1 MYWQGRTALHACK
14 EHTVTA
20 SSVPP
25 VTNTPADLPIC
36 VAALYRF
43 TGFKDP
49 AGLRGPLLQACET
62 NGVKG
67 ILLLAGE
74 GINGTIAGSDAGI
87 EAVLAHIRQLP
98 GCADIV
104 VKFSRAPSMPFLR
117 MKVRLKKEIVTMGI
131 EGTDPNHIVGTYVAP
146 KDWNALLQHPDTI
159 LIDTRNDYE
168 VAVGTFEGA
177 VDPKI
182 KTFREFPEWF
192 RQKREQLEAQGRKPR
207 VAMFCTGGIRCE
219 KSTAFAKA
227 EGLEDVYH
235 LEGGILKYLE
245 TIPQEESLWRG
256 ECFVFD
262 QRVTVGHGLKP
273 GNLEL
278 CHACRAPLSPQDKAS
293 AQYEAGVSCPHCH
306 GTQSVHNRARH
317 AERERQ
323 TRLAAERGET
333 HLGMNMAQERA
344 RKRRLREEELERQQ
358 TLRQKVLDRL
368 RD

>member
-1 MYWQGRTALHACK
+1 M
-14 EHTVTA
+14 TV

-25 VTNTPADLPIC
+25 AAEFSADTPVC

-43 TGFKDP
+43 TAFENP
-49 AGLRGPLLQACET
+49 VAMRAPLLATCEE

-67 ILLLAGE
+67 ILLLATE

-98 GCADIV
+98 GCADIQ

-131 EGTDPNHIVGTYVAP
+131 EGTDPNHIVGTYIAP
-146 KDWNALLQHPDTI
+146 EDWNALLQHPDTI

-182 KTFREFPEWF
+182 KTFREFPAWF
-192 RQKREQLEAQGRKPR
+192 RENRERLLAAGRKPR

-227 EGLEDVYH
+227 EGLDEVYH

-245 TIPQEESLWRG
+245 TIPKSDSLWRG

-278 CHACRAPLSPQDKAS
+278 CHACRAPLSPQDKLS
-293 AQYEAGVSCPHCH
+293 PQYEAGVSCPHCH
-306 GTQSVHNRARH
+306 DKQNERNRARH

-323 TRLAAERGET
+323 ARLAAERGEA

-344 RKRRLREEELERQQ
+344 RKRKMREDEIQRQQ
-358 TLRQKVLDRL
+358 TLRKNVLDRL

>member
-1 MYWQGRTALHACK
+1 MTARSAPP
-14 EHTVTA
+14 TA
-20 SSVPP
+20 PNP
-25 VTNTPADLPIC
+25 DDMPIC

-43 TGFKDP
+43 TTFEDP
-49 AGLRGPLLQACET
+49 ASIRTPLRTLCEE

-67 ILLLAGE
+67 ILLLARE

-87 EAVLAHIRQLP
+87 QAVLTHIRQLP
-98 GCADIV
+98 GCADIE

-131 EGTDPNHIVGTYVAP
+131 EGTDPNHIVGTYIAP
-146 KDWNALLQHPDTI
+146 KDWNALLEHPDTI

-192 RQKREQLEAQGRKPR
+192 RQNRDRLLAQGRKPR

-227 EGLEDVYH
+227 EGLDEVYH

-278 CHACRAPLSPQDKAS
+278 CHACRVPLSPEDKS
-293 AQYEAGVSCPHCH
+293 SPLYEQGVSCPHCH
-306 GTQSVHNRARH
+306 GTQSERNRARH

-323 TRLAAERGET
+323 AQLAAERGEA
-333 HLGMNMAQERA
+333 HLGMNMEQERA
-344 RKRRLREEELERQQ
+344 RKRKLREDEIERQQ
-358 TLRQKVLDRL
+358 ALRQGVLDRL

>member
-1 MYWQGRTALHACK
+1 MTARSAAP
-14 EHTVTA
+14 HTA
-20 SSVPP
+20 D
-25 VTNTPADLPIC
+25 NPADMPIC

-43 TGFKDP
+43 TGFENPP
-49 AGLRGPLLQACET
+49 AIRAPLLATCEE

-74 GINGTIAGSDAGI
+74 GINGTIAGTDAGI
-87 EAVLAHIRQLP
+87 EAVLTHIRQLP

-117 MKVRLKKEIVTMGI
+117 MKVRLKKEIVTMGV

-146 KDWNALLQHPDTI
+146 KDWNALLEHPDTI

-182 KTFREFPEWF
+182 KTFREFPDWF
-192 RQKREQLEAQGRKPR
+192 RQKRDQLLAQGRTPR

-278 CHACRAPLSPQDKAS
+278 CHACRAPLSPQDKAPP
-293 AQYEAGVSCPHCH
+293 QYEAGVSCPHCH
-306 GTQSVHNRARH
+306 GTQSAVNRARH

-323 TRLAAERGET
+323 TQLAAQRGEA

-344 RKRRLREEELERQQ
+344 RKRKLREEEVQRQQ
-358 TLRQKVLDRL
+358 TLRQNVLDRL
-368 RD
+368 QD

>member
-1 MYWQGRTALHACK
+1 MYWQGPDRLHTSK

-20 SSVPP
+20 RSAPSAAE
-25 VTNTPADLPIC
+25 NPADMPIC

-43 TGFKDP
+43 TNFANP
-49 AGLRGPLLQACET
+49 AEIRPSLLATCEEH
-62 NGVKG
+62 GIKG
-67 ILLLAGE
+67 ILLLAKE

-87 EAVLAHIRQLP
+87 KAVLAHIRQLP
-98 GCADIV
+98 GCENIE
-104 VKFSRAPSMPFLR
+104 VKFSRAPSIPFLR
-117 MKVRLKKEIVTMGI
+117 MKVRLKKEIVTMGV
-131 EGTDPNHIVGTYVAP
+131 EGTDPNHIVGTYIAP

-177 VDPKI
+177 IDPKI

-192 RQKREQLEAQGRKPR
+192 RQNRDRLLAEGRKPR

-245 TIPQEESLWRG
+245 TIPQEESMWRG

-262 QRVTVGHGLKP
+262 QRVTVGHGLRP

-278 CHACRAPLSPQDKAS
+278 CHACRAPLSPEDKAS
-293 AQYEAGVSCPHCH
+293 PLYEGGVSCPHCH
-306 GTQSVHNRARH
+306 DKQDERHRARH

-323 TRLAAERGET
+323 ARLAAERGEA
-333 HLGMNMAQERA
+333 HLGMNMAEERA
-344 RKRRLREEELERQQ
+344 RKRKLREEEIKRQQ
-358 TLRQKVLDRL
+358 SLRQKVLDRL